1 MQIMGSV
8 FRHKSVL
15 RKTHSGHSRPPGE
28 NGALFR
34 RTEEGY
40 TNILLIFGFALDTPL
55 HNAQINLAL
64 YSAYSYLWGR
74 GRNNPFRSQNVLL
87 KLPVIQFCT
96 LPAFCYF
103 LFIYSENRARR
114 YE

>member
-55 HNAQINLAL
+55 Q
-64 YSAYSYLWGR
+64 
-74 GRNNPFRSQNVLL
+74 Q
-87 KLPVIQFCT
+87 
-96 LPAFCYF
+96 
-103 LFIYSENRARR
+103 
-114 YE
+114 